1 MGVAVYP
8 VVEDCDEPWATTLF
22 SKVIARNQDR
32 FTKQLKKS
40 KVETLDEFY
49 GPDEDAIEEFGLEE
63 WGADWFEASRGLVVV
78 AEMLR
83 IVNST
88 PESFELVDMLKE
100 DLEEFNSVLLRAN
113 LEGRRWN
120 LGLSY

>member
-1 MGVAVYP
+1 M
-8 VVEDCDEPWATTLF
+8 
-22 SKVIARNQDR
+22 
-32 FTKQLKKS
+32 KKS